1 MRSTS
6 SISIRTRINSLLLL
20 AVLLLSMMPQTAGA
34 DYVSDALHIGIISVA
49 TEKVNPLTP
58 VEREFM
64 SVTDLMY
71 EGLL

>member
-20 AVLLLSMMPQTAGA
+20 AVLLLSLLPQTAGA

-49 TEKVNPLTP
+49 T
-58 VEREFM
+58 
-64 SVTDLMY
+64 
-71 EGLL
+71 

>member
-1 MRSTS
+1 M
-6 SISIRTRINSLLLL
+6 L

-49 TEKVNPLTP
+49 TEKVNPLVP

>member
-1 MRSTS
+1 MRSIS

-49 TEKVNPLTP
+49 TEKVNPLVP

>member
-1 MRSTS
+1 M
-6 SISIRTRINSLLLL
+6 RINSLLLL